1 MLLIVAHALRHV
13 QIARPQEEPPAP
25 AQVIEQPQFVL
36 TPEMIDQLRQ
46 LLMPTTVEEEVR
58 QEVLPSPKEAQAATI
73 SPEDA
78 HTTEAKLEVNN
89 YERVKSYLAD
99 HPKATLHEIAGALT
113 ISVTTANKWRGKIRA
128 ESNQGRRKNA
138 RSS

>member
-1 MLLIVAHALRHV
+1 
-13 QIARPQEEPPAP
+13 
-25 AQVIEQPQFVL
+25 
-36 TPEMIDQLRQ
+36 
-46 LLMPTTVEEEVR
+46 
-58 QEVLPSPKEAQAATI
+58 VLPSPEEAQAETI

-78 HTTEAKLEVNN
+78 IAEAKLEVNN

-128 ESNQGRRKNA
+128 ESNQGKRKNA
-138 RSS
+138 RSL